1 MDEAFGLAV
10 LQPVSAT
17 GEMSQPVR
25 EAVNQI
31 LRRELDLAVKQLEEN
46 RSLLDTLV
54 EKLLEKNYL
63 TEAALRQILTREK

>member
-1 MDEAFGLAV
+1 M
-10 LQPVSAT
+10 SAT